1 MRVYYMLEYTLRTD
15 DNECILLAIQQSPR
29 WAKLI
34 IPFFTIQ
41 KIAYANEIAVFEYY
55 YLSDCNV

>member
-1 MRVYYMLEYTLRTD
+1 
-15 DNECILLAIQQSPR
+15 
-29 WAKLI
+29 LI
-34 IPFFTIQ
+34 IPLFTIQ